1 MPINKLSKILLLFFL
16 IFSLQQCGVLKKNP
30 NTSAENI
37 PTNAMERAKL
47 NVKEG
52 RGISIGSALKRGKS
66 TTYNFNTSNPMWKA
80 SLDTLDFLPLST
92 VDYSGGVI
100 ITDWYS
106 ETSDNNNSSIKIIV
120 QFLSNEIR
128 ADGIKVSTY
137 KKTCIDNSCK
147 TLLQNSNLTNEI
159 KLAILK
165 KATLMKKKELKKKN

>member
-92 VDYSGGVI
+92 VDYSGGVV
-100 ITDWYS
+100 ITDWY
-106 ETSDNNNSSIKIIV
+106 NNNKNTNESLKITV
-120 QFLSNEIR
+120 RFLSNEVRSDSLKITVHQR
-128 ADGIKVSTY
+128 KCSANLNCTVNVLNSKIKQELNST
-137 KKTCIDNSCK
+137 I
-147 TLLQNSNLTNEI
+147 I
-159 KLAILK
+159 K
-165 KATLMKKKELKKKN
+165 KAALIEKNRKKNK

>member
-1 MPINKLSKILLLFFL
+1 MPINKLSKILLIFFL
-16 IFSLQQCGVLKKNP
+16 IFSLQQCGVLKRNP

-92 VDYSGGVI
+92 VDYSGGVV
-100 ITDWYS
+100 ITDWY
-106 ETSDNNNSSIKIIV
+106 NNNKNTNESLKITV
-120 QFLSNEIR
+120 RFLSNEVRSDSLKITVHQR
-128 ADGIKVSTY
+128 KCSANLNCTVNVLNSKIKQELKST
-137 KKTCIDNSCK
+137 I
-147 TLLQNSNLTNEI
+147 I
-159 KLAILK
+159 K
-165 KATLMKKKELKKKN
+165 KAALIEKNRKKNK

>member
-92 VDYSGGVI
+92 VDYSGGVV
-100 ITDWYS
+100 ITDWY
-106 ETSDNNNSSIKIIV
+106 NNNKNTNESLKITV
-120 QFLSNEIR
+120 RFLSNEVRSDSLKITVHQR
-128 ADGIKVSTY
+128 KCSANLNCTVNVLNSKIKQELKST
-137 KKTCIDNSCK
+137 I
-147 TLLQNSNLTNEI
+147 I
-159 KLAILK
+159 K
-165 KATLMKKKELKKKN
+165 KAALIEKNRKKNK

>member
-16 IFSLQQCGVLKKNP
+16 IFSLQQCGVLKRNP

-92 VDYSGGVI
+92 VDYYGGVV
-100 ITDWYS
+100 ITDWY
-106 ETSDNNNSSIKIIV
+106 NNNKNTNESLKITV
-120 QFLSNEIR
+120 RFLSNEVRSDSLKITVHQR
-128 ADGIKVSTY
+128 KCSANLNCTVNVLNSKIKQELKST
-137 KKTCIDNSCK
+137 I
-147 TLLQNSNLTNEI
+147 I
-159 KLAILK
+159 K
-165 KATLMKKKELKKKN
+165 KAALIEKNRKKNK

>member
-1 MPINKLSKILLLFFL
+1 MPINKLSKILLIFFL
-16 IFSLQQCGVLKKNP
+16 IFSLQQCGVLKRNP

-92 VDYSGGVI
+92 VDYYGGVV
-100 ITDWYS
+100 ITDWY
-106 ETSDNNNSSIKIIV
+106 NNNKNTNESLKITV
-120 QFLSNEIR
+120 RFLSNEVRSDSLKITVHQR
-128 ADGIKVSTY
+128 KCSANLNCTVNVLNSKIKQELKST
-137 KKTCIDNSCK
+137 I
-147 TLLQNSNLTNEI
+147 I
-159 KLAILK
+159 K
-165 KATLMKKKELKKKN
+165 KAALIEKNRKKNK

>member
-16 IFSLQQCGVLKKNP
+16 IFSLQQCGVLKRNP

-92 VDYSGGVI
+92 VDYSGGVV
-100 ITDWYS
+100 ITDWY
-106 ETSDNNNSSIKIIV
+106 NNNKNTNESLKITV
-120 QFLSNEIR
+120 RFLSNEVRSDSLKITVHQR
-128 ADGIKVSTY
+128 KCSANLNCTVNVLNSKIKQELKST
-137 KKTCIDNSCK
+137 I
-147 TLLQNSNLTNEI
+147 I
-159 KLAILK
+159 K
-165 KATLMKKKELKKKN
+165 KAALIEKNIKKNK

>member
-16 IFSLQQCGVLKKNP
+16 IFSLQQCGVLKRNP

-92 VDYSGGVI
+92 VDYSGGVV
-100 ITDWYS
+100 ITDWY
-106 ETSDNNNSSIKIIV
+106 NNNKNTNESLKITV
-120 QFLSNEIR
+120 RFLSNEVRSDSLKITVHQR
-128 ADGIKVSTY
+128 KCSANLNCTVNVLNSKIKQELKST
-137 KKTCIDNSCK
+137 I
-147 TLLQNSNLTNEI
+147 I
-159 KLAILK
+159 K
-165 KATLMKKKELKKKN
+165 KAALIEKNRKKNK